1 MGHKLWLISDLIT
14 KKSEKF
20 DFFEK
25 MLPYF
30 YVSVKNELKTK
41 FRHFCLRIFEKLQ
54 KEIPNL
60 KIYQK
65 FELFG
70 YSRNKVWD
78 LPIWKPSGLSGWLW
92 SFGLDWSVDFDHKI
106 ARSYSR
112 ILLIVQNTHLIN
124 DAWDSKLIWL
134 VQIRIHKISKSSNV
148 KSHSQCLI
156 S

>member
-1 MGHKLWLISDLIT
+1 MGHKLWLISDLIS

-60 KIYQK
+60 KIFQK

-70 YSRNKVWD
+70 YPRNKVWD
-78 LPIWKPSGLSGWLW
+78 QYGNQVVCR
-92 SFGLDWSVDFDHKI
+92 VDFDLLVWIGQLTLTTKLRGHIHVFYWSYKI
-106 ARSYSR
+106 
-112 ILLIVQNTHLIN
+112 
-124 DAWDSKLIWL
+124 LIWSMML
-134 VQIRIHKISKSSNV
+134 EIQNWFDWSKFEFI
-148 KSHSQCLI
+148 KSQNHQT
-156 S
+156 